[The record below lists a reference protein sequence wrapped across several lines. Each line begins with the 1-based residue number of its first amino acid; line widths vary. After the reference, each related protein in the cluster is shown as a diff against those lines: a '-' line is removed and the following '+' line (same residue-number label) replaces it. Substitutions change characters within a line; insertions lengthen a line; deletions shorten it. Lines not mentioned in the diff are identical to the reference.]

1 MKVSKKMIF
10 REEDA
15 FVAYR
20 MPRTKDHI
28 LLSGVEN
35 DANAIEDSTKS
46 KFIISSFLK
55 EKFYISEKN
64 KKVNGEFS
72 YIPTAICPLES
83 TSKERYFKDVN
94 TIIEDISHG
103 DYQKI
108 VYSRIKRVDKEK
120 EDLYFLFQALKDS
133 HPNAFVFCYHIPG
146 RGTWC
151 GASPEVL
158 IKDLGST
165 YQTMALAGTQLD
177 LGLPLGQVEWQDKEK
192 KEQDFIVQFVKESLL
207 GQNIAFDQTTTETVR
222 AGEVLHIC
230 TQFLIEKKDL
240 NIISLAD
247 QLHPGPAICG
257 TPQNIALT
265 NILSKESHE
274 RRDYCGFLGPIAI
287 DNHSSLFINL
297 RSMEVYADA
306 YILYLGG
313 GITNGSIVRS
323 EWQETEDKSQT
334 LMGVIEKTYTL
345 Q

>member
-28 LLSGVEN
+28 LLSGIEN
-35 DANAIEDSTKS
+35 DVNVIEDSKES

-55 EKFYISEKN
+55 EKIYISEKN
-64 KKVNGEFS
+64 KIVNGEFS
-72 YIPTAICPLES
+72 YIPATICPLES
-83 TSKERYFKDVN
+83 TSKQRYFKDVSN
-94 TIIEDISHG
+94 IIEDISNG
-103 DYQKI
+103 DYQKV

-120 EDLYFLFQALKDS
+120 EDLFFLFQALKEN
-133 HPNAFVFCYHIPG
+133 HPNAFVFCYHVPG

-158 IKDLGST
+158 IKDIGSA
-165 YQTMALAGTQLD
+165 YETMALAGTQLD
-177 LGLPLGQVEWQDKEK
+177 LGLPLSQVEWQDKER
-192 KEQDFIVQFVKESLL
+192 KEQDYIVQFVCESLL
-207 GQNIAFDQTTTETVR
+207 NQNIAYDQTTNKTVR
-222 AGEVLHIC
+222 AGDVLHIC

-240 NIISLAD
+240 DIINLAD

-265 NILSKESHE
+265 NILSKESHQ
-274 RRDYCGFLGPIAI
+274 RRDYCGFLGPIEI
-287 DNHSSLFINL
+287 NNQSSLFINL

-306 YILYLGG
+306 YVLYLGG
-313 GITNGSIVRS
+313 GITNGSIVSS

-334 LMGVIEKTYTL
+334 LMGVIEKTYTM
-345 Q
+345 